1 MLNSKIKNNCIT
13 TDTCYL
19 KIALFV
25 LLFIVCS
32 IHSFSQ
38 APVISSFSPTSGPVG
53 STVTIN
59 GNYLSAG
66 STTVY
71 FGADKATII
80 SQNTTQIKVAV
91 PAGANYRLIT
101 VTTNFL
107 TAYTEKPFILTFNA
121 SGPVTTQTFANKLNF
136 TASPDVGVSGTA
148 VTDLDGDGKNDLI
161 AVITGASRIGILQN
175 TSNSG
180 NLSFGGT
187 VVGLTQGNPEC
198 VAADDLDG
206 DGRPDIVVTNFSSNT
221 VTIFLNI
228 SAANRI
234 MIRPMMPL
242 QTGANPFGV
251 AIADFDGDGRPDIVV
266 ANHYSSPTTISV
278 FRNITSGTGTISFAP
293 RIDLPADY
301 NPRELTTADID
312 NDGKPDI
319 IVANQGATSVSVF
332 RNTSSTNGSIS
343 FAPKFDLVTP
353 QNSNPVAN
361 SWPESVA
368 TGDFNGDGKL
378 DIAVADN
385 NSPGFIS
392 IFANNSTSGNLAF
405 STRQD
410 FSTGNN
416 SYSIATGD
424 LNGDG
429 KPDIAV
435 SNEVDNTVSV
445 LVNSGSGG
453 AISFNPHIDYA
464 TGNYPRSANI
474 ADENG
479 DGKPDIVTGNNNEN
493 TVSVLLSNFTT
504 ALSPS
509 IITFPL
515 LHTSDIDANNNIK
528 PGATS
533 TNPETPI
540 TYTSS
545 NPAVA
550 IITPDGLIHLLA
562 PGVTVITASQAGD
575 ANYSAATPVS
585 QTLTVTESQVITFP
599 PISVKSTCD
608 ADFPAGAVSTNNTIP
623 LTYTSSNTAVATI
636 SALGVIHITGAGAT
650 TITVSQDG
658 NSLYTPADPQSQI
671 LNVNPPVTPIV
682 SIAADPT
689 SICDGMTVTY
699 TATVSNM
706 TGNLTY
712 QWQLNGL
719 NTGSNSSTFANNHIA
734 STDVVKCT
742 VTNNSSCPT
751 TGTSNNIT
759 GILVDQY
766 VTPSIL
772 IASTTTGPVCSGT
785 AVSFTADPTTGG
797 TSPTYQWQV
806 NGVNAGTNSPSFAS
820 SSLNN
825 GDLVTCLLTNNGGAC
840 LTTSTVVSNGIMV
853 SIRPPDNPAPSVTIA
868 ASANGIYAGVPVKF
882 TATPVN
888 ASGTPDY
895 QWLVNGSDVGTDSPV
910 FESST
915 LNNGD
920 QVTCEMSIKN
930 SCNPSVS
937 SQPVLMNILQPVAI
951 RIPNAFTPNGDGIN
965 DRWDIPDL
973 AYYPNCILNIYT
985 RYGSMIYQSRGYTT
999 GWDGLYKGKVLPTG
1013 TYYYIIDL
1021 GNNSPK
1027 LSGYVALIK

>member
-1 MLNSKIKNNCIT
+1 MLNSQTNNNRRT
-13 TDTCYL
+13 TNPCHL
-19 KIALFV
+19 KIVLFV
-25 LLFIVCS
+25 LLFIVHS
-32 IHSFSQ
+32 IQCFSQ
-38 APVISSFSPTSGPVG
+38 APVISSFSPATGPVG

-59 GNYLSAG
+59 GNYLSTG

-80 SQNTTQIKVAV
+80 SQNTTQIKATV
-91 PAGANYRLIT
+91 PAGANYRPIT

-107 TAYTEKPFILTFNA
+107 TAYAEKPFILTFNA
-121 SGPVTTQTFANKLNF
+121 SGPVNAQTFANKLNF
-136 TASPDVGVSGTA
+136 IANVDLGVSGTA

-161 AVITGASRIGILQN
+161 ATITGASKIGILQN
-175 TSNSG
+175 TSSSG
-180 NLSFGGT
+180 NLSFAGAI
-187 VVGLTQGNPEC
+187 VGLTQGNPEC

-206 DGRPDIVVTNFSSNT
+206 DGKPDIVVTDFSSNA
-221 VTIFLNI
+221 VTILLNT
-228 SAANRI
+228 STTNRI
-234 MIRPMMPL
+234 MIRPMTPL

-266 ANHYSSPTTISV
+266 ANHYSNPATISV
-278 FRNITSGTGTISFAP
+278 FRNLTSGAGLIQFAP

-319 IVANQGATSVSVF
+319 IVANQGATSISVF
-332 RNTSSTNGSIS
+332 RNTSSVNGSIS
-343 FAPKFDLVTP
+343 FAPKFDLATP

-392 IFANNSTSGNLAF
+392 IFANNSTPGNLVF

-410 FSTGNN
+410 FTTGNN
-416 SYSIATGD
+416 PYSIATGD

-445 LVNSGSGG
+445 LVNSGSGSII
-453 AISFNPHIDYA
+453 AFNPHIDYA

-479 DGKPDIVTGNNNEN
+479 DGKPDIIIGNNNEN

-562 PGVTVITASQAGD
+562 PGATVITAYQAGD

-599 PISVKSTCD
+599 PITAKSTCD
-608 ADFPAGAVSTNNTIP
+608 ADFSANAVSTNNTIP

-636 SALGVIHITGAGAT
+636 SAQGTIHIIGAGIT

-658 NSLYTPADPQSQI
+658 NSLYTPANPQYQI
-671 LNVNPPVTPIV
+671 LTVNLPVAPIV

-699 TATVSNM
+699 TATVTNI
-706 TGNLTY
+706 TGNFSY
-712 QWQLNGL
+712 QWQLNGV
-719 NTGSNSSTFANNHIA
+719 NAGTNSSTFANNHIA
-734 STDVVKCT
+734 STDIVKCI
-742 VTNNSSCPT
+742 VTNNSSCST
-751 TGTSNNIT
+751 TGASNSIT
-759 GILVDQY
+759 GILVHQY
-766 VTPSIL
+766 LTPSIL
-772 IASTTTGPVCSGT
+772 IASTTTGAVCSGT
-785 AVSFTADPTTGG
+785 AISFTAVPSNGG
-797 TSPTYQWQV
+797 ASPTYQWQV
-806 NGVNAGTNSPSFAS
+806 NDVNTGTNSPSFTS

-840 LTTSTVVSNGIMV
+840 LTASTVVSNEIAV

-868 ASANGIYAGVPVKF
+868 ASVNGVYAGVPIKF

-888 ASGTPDY
+888 ASDAPDY
-895 QWLVNGSDVGTDSPV
+895 QWLVNGVNAGTDSPV

-920 QVTCEMSIKN
+920 QVTCVMSIKN
-930 SCNPSVS
+930 SCNPPAS

-973 AYYPNCILNIYT
+973 AYYPNCLMNVYT
-985 RYGSMIYQSRGYTT
+985 RYGAMIYQSRGYTT
-999 GWDGLYKGKVLPTG
+999 GWDGLYNGKVLPTG